1 MRLVNQP
8 IWFFLFS
15 FLALGPFCAFSDENP
30 PAAAAPSAESAEPGE
45 DEKLDR
51 LAQIAARREEMI
63 GDYETRQRELEARM
77 KAALSMPAG
86 TREEQQARRAMI
98 QETAGQK
105 KELKKSL
112 NAEMKRLNDEEEILR
127 VGKEAL
133 ELRRQRA
140 QQIISQKQQA
150 LLEQKRAQE
159 ARKEAERPPEKPAK
173 KKKAETKERAGY
185 DSSEQRPLNPK
196 IKVDHVG
203 LRGIDRV
210 KGPPSEW

>member
-1 MRLVNQP
+1 MRSMKP
-8 IWFFLFS
+8 SISFFIFS
-15 FLALGPFCAFSDENP
+15 FLIFAPLCVFSDENP
-30 PAAAAPSAESAEPGE
+30 LADSPSAESVEPGE
-45 DEKLDR
+45 DEKLER

-63 GDYETRQRELEARM
+63 GGYETRQRELEARM
-77 KAALSMPAG
+77 KAALAMPTG
-86 TREEQQARRAMI
+86 TRDEQKARRAMM

-105 KELKKSL
+105 KELKRSL
-112 NAEMKRLNDEEEILR
+112 NAEMKQLNDEEEVLR

-159 ARKEAERPPEKPAK
+159 AKKEAEKPLEKPSK
-173 KKKAETKERAGY
+173 KKKEEPKERAGY